1 MTNIADASVGGW
13 VCEGSEQ
20 RPMMRT
26 HTCYASL
33 DLAKADGALTLNHGV
48 FLAVR
53 SHEGHGVVLPS
64 CTQQLPFALLD
75 THFLMQVWHGSAG

>member
-53 SHEGHGVVLPS
+53 SQLLTRAMMLFCPRAPS
-64 CTQQLPFALLD
+64 SCCLLYLIH
-75 THFLMQVWHGSAG
+75 TF